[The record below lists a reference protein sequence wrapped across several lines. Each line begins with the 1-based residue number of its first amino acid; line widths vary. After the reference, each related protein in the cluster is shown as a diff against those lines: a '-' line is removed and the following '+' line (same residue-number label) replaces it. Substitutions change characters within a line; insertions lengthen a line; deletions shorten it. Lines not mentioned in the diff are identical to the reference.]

1 MSDLDWRLFKF
12 FGDHMRMFD
21 RAPTAGQIR
30 LHLRLKTKQ
39 QAKDALA
46 NLITYLAHREI
57 QAFEIV
63 RIQAGAA

>member
-12 FGDHMRMFD
+12 FGDHMRSTG
-21 RAPTAGQIR
+21 RTATLGQIR

-46 NLITYLAHREI
+46 NLITYLAHREVCSLSST
-57 QAFEIV
+57 A
-63 RIQAGAA
+63 RLGG